1 MSEREKLQAMVD
13 RSHFGRWW
21 GLIVDSVAPDPVRVR
36 VPARTELLRPG
47 DVLHG
52 ACAMIA
58 ADVAVWVALC
68 GRVANGEGALTVHL
82 ASDYLAPARGDIVA
96 EARLLKVGKRVR
108 ERRDTDA
115 RRDARRD
122 APDYLR
128 VAVARR
134 DAASTVSPKKTA

>member
-1 MSEREKLQAMVD
+1 MLPTMSNREKLQAMVD

-21 GLIVDSVAPDPVRVR
+21 GLMVESVDPDPVRVR

-68 GRVANGEGALTVHL
+68 GRISNGEGALTVHL
-82 ASDYLAPARGDIVA
+82 ATDYLAPARSDIIA
-96 EARLLKVGKRVR
+96 EARLLKVGKRLAFASAETRTV
-108 ERRDTDA
+108 DGT
-115 RRDARRD
+115 
-122 APDYLR
+122 L
-128 VAVARR
+128 VAVHQITYAL
-134 DAASTVSPKKTA
+134 P